1 MPVARD
7 TTAGRV
13 FNDLRNLGRRTGRR
27 TDELLL
33 TYSLER
39 FLFRLSSIPNL
50 NGDFVL
56 KGGLLLAQ
64 LGARRPTRDI
74 DLLGRSFPSDEAD
87 VIARIAAIASV
98 IVDDGI
104 VFDPDTIRARA
115 IRETED
121 YAGLRITMA
130 AHIARAR
137 AKLQLDVSFGDPVTP
152 DPLYIDYPQQLIGE
166 TFPIL
171 GYPLETVIAEK
182 VTTAVALA
190 DTNTRDRDYADLYRL
205 ISLHAISGDSASVA
219 IGRTAA
225 HRGITLVPLSEVVR
239 TLPERR
245 QGSYRAWRSKQ
256 GPDSVNYPDTFADV
270 VTAVRQFADPLLAG
284 DIIGRTW
291 NPTIKSWL

>member
-13 FNDLRNLGRRTGRR
+13 FNDLRNLARRTGRG

-39 FLFRLSSIPNL
+39 FLFRLSSTPDL

-64 LGARRPTRDI
+64 FGARRPTRDI
-74 DLLGRSFPSDEAD
+74 DLLGRSFPNDETE
-87 VIARIAAIASV
+87 VVTRIAAIASLT
-98 IVDDGI
+98 VDDGV
-104 VFDPDTIRARA
+104 VFDPDTVRPRA

-137 AKLQLDVSFGDPVTP
+137 VKLQLDVSFGDPVTP
-152 DPLYIDYPQQLIGE
+152 DPRLIDYPQQLIGE

-171 GYPLETVIAEK
+171 GYPLETVVAEK
-182 VTTAVALA
+182 LTTAIALGDA
-190 DTNTRDRDYADLYRL
+190 NTRDRDYADLYRL
-205 ISLHAISGDSASVA
+205 ITLHAIAGDSA
-219 IGRTAA
+219 RTALDRTA
-225 HRGITLVPLSEVVR
+225 IHRGVRLAPLSEVVR

-245 QGSYRAWRSKQ
+245 QGSYRAWRGKQ
-256 GPDSVNYPDTFADV
+256 GPDAVNYPDNFAETV
-270 VTAVRQFADPLLAG
+270 ALVCRFADPLLAAEIANSIW
-284 DIIGRTW
+284 D
-291 NPTIKSWL
+291 PTAKSWL